1 MRLSIWQQFTRHASL
16 WLTDG
21 KVYLVSDVN
30 AGVQVVLGT
39 KKQAYQRI
47 KAELGY
53 TNGQMFHLAWNAVLL
68 NRSHNEDTVR
78 CVKNLLADTLG
89 A

>member
-1 MRLSIWQQFTRHASL
+1 MKLSICQQFTRHASL

-39 KKQAYQRI
+39 KKEAYRN
-47 KAELGY
+47 
-53 TNGQMFHLAWNAVLL
+53 TWLACTAAVIIYFWR
-68 NRSHNEDTVR
+68 N
-78 CVKNLLADTLG
+78 
-89 A
+89 

>member
-1 MRLSIWQQFTRHASL
+1 MRLSICQQFTRHASL

-39 KKQAYQRI
+39 KKQAYRRI
-47 KAELGY
+47 KAELGF

-68 NRSHNEDTVR
+68 NRSHNDQTVD
-78 CVKNLLADTLG
+78 CIKNLLADTLG

>member
-1 MRLSIWQQFTRHASL
+1 MKISICQQFTRHASL

-39 KKQAYQRI
+39 KKEAYRRI
-47 KAELGY
+47 KAELGF
-53 TNGQMFHLAWNAVLL
+53 TNGQMSHLAWNAVLL
-68 NRSHNEDTVR
+68 NRSHNDQTVR
-78 CVKNLLADTLG
+78 CVKNLLADNLG

>member
-1 MRLSIWQQFTRHASL
+1 MKISICQQFTRHASL

-39 KKQAYQRI
+39 KKEAYRRI

-53 TNGQMFHLAWNAVLL
+53 TNGQMLHLAWNAVVLG
-68 NRSHNEDTVR
+68 RSHNDQTVR
-78 CVKNLLADTLG
+78 CVKNLLAGNLG